1 MNNSYDENIYSKK
14 INGHP
19 LCLFYMR
26 AFNLFKNFIEMSKN
40 VIYVYECKFLA
51 KEKTANL
58 KNNLIPRGTYSCR

>member
-26 AFNLFKNFIEMSKN
+26 AFNLFKNFI
-40 VIYVYECKFLA
+40 
-51 KEKTANL
+51 
-58 KNNLIPRGTYSCR
+58 

>member
-19 LCLFYMR
+19 LCLFHMR

-40 VIYVYECKFLA
+40 VIYVYEYKF
-51 KEKTANL
+51 
-58 KNNLIPRGTYSCR
+58 

>member
-14 INGHP
+14 INGHS

-40 VIYVYECKFLA
+40 VIYVYECKF
-51 KEKTANL
+51 
-58 KNNLIPRGTYSCR
+58 